1 MKFDV
6 ITLVSD
12 IKYCKNTIK
21 KLKINN
27 ECPECI
33 ESHKRLL
40 SYMMFIKNSLR
51 IKNRPKKLVY
61 SKSQKRKKDIIVQ
74 IEKLLYNN
82 HNLTNQELIE
92 KLKISKA
99 NFYNNYSSITKELRE
114 KYKSQSLF

>member
-6 ITLVSD
+6 ITLASD
-12 IKYCKNTIK
+12 IKHCKNTIK
-21 KLKINN
+21 QLKINN

-40 SYMMFIKNSLR
+40 SYMMFIKNSLKT
-51 IKNRPKKLVY
+51 KNRPKKLIY
-61 SKSQKRKKDIIVQ
+61 SKSQKRKNEIYNDLN
-74 IEKLLYNN
+74 KLLYNN

-99 NFYNNYSSITKELRE
+99 NFYNNYSSLAKELRE